1 VVTWLRLVEDQ
12 DRETVARKLGLSV
25 GQVDAILFG
34 ARSIVHTLIAHANGN
49 KVTDDEH
56 RALWAFLDGKLSGR
70 AYKLQKR
77 HYDHCSACQRLAR
90 MRNYVEEGGAAC
102 SSVTPCMPV
111 AS

>member
-1 VVTWLRLVEDQ
+1 MTRTD
-12 DRETVARKLGLSV
+12 ARKRGLSV
-25 GQVDAILFG
+25 AQVDAILFA
-34 ARSIVHTLIAHANGN
+34 ARSIVRTLIAHANVN
-49 KVTDDEH
+49 KVTDDER

-77 HYDHCSACQRLAR
+77 HYDHCSACQHLAR
-90 MRNYVEEGGAAC
+90 TRNHIEEDGTAC